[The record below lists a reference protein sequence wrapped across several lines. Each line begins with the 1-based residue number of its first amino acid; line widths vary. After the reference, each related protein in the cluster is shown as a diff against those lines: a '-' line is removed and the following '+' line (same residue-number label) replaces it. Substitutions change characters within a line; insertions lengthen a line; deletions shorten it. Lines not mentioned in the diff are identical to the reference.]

1 MQFVKMERRLGYPNS
16 MIVRIEKD
24 ELEFIADLAHT
35 DASAIEYQTLIA
47 MFEPE
52 DDDADSM
59 SV

>member
-1 MQFVKMERRLGYPNS
+1 MERRLGYPNS

-52 DDDADSM
+52 DDDANSM